1 MFFTGLNQGVYITLL
16 EYISPP
22 KGENDSIRVRKEN
35 HLFKAI

>member
-1 MFFTGLNQGVYITLL
+1 MFFTGLNQGIYNLQ